1 MDQFFRYVLTALIST
16 VAASQFIQ
24 VITRYVFETPIMGL
38 EETALIPTIW
48 LYIMGS
54 VNASR
59 EDTQIRANVL
69 EIFLSTE
76 NARAL
81 LQTISEIISIGI
93 SIWLT
98 WWAWLYFS
106 YSLKVWKGTPTLYI
120 PTFIYESA
128 LFLGL
133 LMMTAFTIWNLIR
146 HIQFLLGFRPSLNDK
161 QDPNSVTTNENADFQ
176 LGSAM
181 QKDKK

>member
-1 MDQFFRYVLTALIST
+1 MDQFFRYLLTALIST

-24 VITRYVFETPIMGL
+24 VVTRYVFETPIMGL

-76 NARAL
+76 KARAL
-81 LQTISEIISIGI
+81 LQTLSEIISIGI

-106 YSLKVWKGTPTLYI
+106 YSLRVWKGTPTLYI

-133 LMMTAFTIWNLIR
+133 LMMTLFTCWNLFK
-146 HIQFLLGFRPSLNDK
+146 HLQFLFGFRTQTINQKHDAISE
-161 QDPNSVTTNENADFQ
+161 NSSEDLAT
-176 LGSAM
+176 SPM
-181 QKDKK
+181 QKDKNS